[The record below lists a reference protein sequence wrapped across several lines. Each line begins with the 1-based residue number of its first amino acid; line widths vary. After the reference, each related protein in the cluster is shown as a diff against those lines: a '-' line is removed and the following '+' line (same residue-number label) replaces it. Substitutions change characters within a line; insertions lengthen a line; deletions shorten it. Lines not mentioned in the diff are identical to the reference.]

1 MTDTDRRF
9 DRQGAEPPLTFDT
22 RRRPRAR
29 GPAPVTLIVSVLV
42 LALVAGAVAYMY
54 RAGPRQAVEAPRP
67 AAPAPRD
74 VRAPA
79 ARSPEPGDG
88 LTISKEDGAGPAK
101 PSAAAPTF
109 APAPEQP
116 LAPTA
121 SPTAAPPPPTEAA
134 VARAAP
140 RSPRA
145 ERPDTIG
152 GLIAK
157 ADRGPSLPA
166 HAGARKSVA
175 GEAAGP
181 VVLQIGAL
189 SSRQLADKV
198 WSEAAAVSPGDM
210 AGKGER
216 VVAIDRD
223 GATLYRTAITG
234 FESRGQALALC
245 DRLRAAGVSPKC
257 FIP

>member
-1 MTDTDRRF
+1 
-9 DRQGAEPPLTFDT
+9 
-22 RRRPRAR
+22 
-29 GPAPVTLIVSVLV
+29 
-42 LALVAGAVAYMY
+42 
-54 RAGPRQAVEAPRP
+54 
-67 AAPAPRD
+67 
-74 VRAPA
+74 
-79 ARSPEPGDG
+79 
-88 LTISKEDGAGPAK
+88 
-101 PSAAAPTF
+101 
-109 APAPEQP
+109 
-116 LAPTA
+116 
-121 SPTAAPPPPTEAA
+121 
-134 VARAAP
+134 
-140 RSPRA
+140 
-145 ERPDTIG
+145 
-152 GLIAK
+152 
-157 ADRGPSLPA
+157 
-166 HAGARKSVA
+166 
-175 GEAAGP
+175 

>member
-54 RAGPRQAVEAPRP
+54 RAGPRQAVDAPRP

-134 VARAAP
+134 VARPAP
-140 RSPRA
+140 PSPRA

-152 GLIAK
+152 GLIAR

-166 HAGARKSVA
+166 RSGARKSVA

-189 SSRQLADKV
+189 RSRQLADKV